1 MLVALSNVVKVESV
15 PLNSDQFSPMRHPG
29 GTVIPQTATMRFN
42 PPPNWPPAPPGW
54 TPHPGWAP
62 DPSWPPLPPGWPL
75 WVPDATRRRTGLVI
89 GALAAT
95 LLACAGAAIAV
106 VSVSGHSVT
115 GTATR
120 PAGTALSDEDQVR
133 AVVDRFEQSWN
144 EEDFDAMSEILCEDM
159 RNDPEFDPS
168 IMSEMRSIAGSL
180 TLTVVDLYVNGDAAT
195 ATILNQGE
203 DPDDI
208 DFTREDGEWKWCEL

>member
-1 MLVALSNVVKVESV
+1 
-15 PLNSDQFSPMRHPG
+15 
-29 GTVIPQTATMRFN
+29 
-42 PPPNWPPAPPGW
+42 
-54 TPHPGWAP
+54 
-62 DPSWPPLPPGWPL
+62 
-75 WVPDATRRRTGLVI
+75 
-89 GALAAT
+89 
-95 LLACAGAAIAV
+95 
-106 VSVSGHSVT
+106 VT

-144 EEDFDAMSEILCEDM
+144 DEDFDAMSEILCEDM

-168 IMSEMRSIAGSL
+168 VMSEMRSVAGRL
-180 TLTVVDLYVNGDAAT
+180 TLTVTDLYVNGDAAT

-208 DFTREDGEWKWCEL
+208 DFARENGEWKWCEF